1 MSTRGKTMAK
11 VAPEVAPG
19 EVPDGPEGMTPVTTA
34 ARWLLL
40 AGTVLVLA
48 AGLDLFLLTEHTDTL
63 FAWTINSP
71 LTAAFLGAGYL
82 AAACLDGVSARQ
94 KLWAVARVPLPAVL
108 VFTTTT
114 FVVTLMHLETFH
126 MDSFF
131 GWAWLTTYALL
142 PPSVLAVL
150 LYQRRIAG
158 GDPPRVAPL
167 PTWLRALTS
176 VAAVGITVVGAALV
190 LVPSEVLE
198 WWPWPLT
205 VLTARAVG
213 AWLVIVGLTA
223 GQAAWENDW
232 KRLRPL
238 CVTYIVLGVL
248 QLAAVARYP
257 DEVEWSS
264 PAAWLYVSV
273 LVGLIGFGLA
283 GRRVIL
289 PAEGVRR

>member
-1 MSTRGKTMAK
+1 MSKLREKALGKP
-11 VAPEVAPG
+11 APT
-19 EVPDGPEGMTPVTTA
+19 PDATEPMTPVTTA
-34 ARWLLL
+34 TRWLLL

-48 AGLDLFLLTEHTDTL
+48 AGLDLFVLTEHTDKL
-63 FAWTINSP
+63 FAWTIDSP

-94 KLWAVARVPLPAVL
+94 KLWAIARVPLPAVL

-114 FVVTLMHLETFH
+114 LVVTLMHLETFH

-131 GWAWLTTYALL
+131 GWAWLVTYGLL

-150 LYQRRIAG
+150 LWQRRIGG

-167 PTWLRALTS
+167 PAWLRVATS
-176 VAAVGITVVGAALV
+176 VVAVGITLLGAALV
-190 LVPSEVLE
+190 FVPSDALS
-198 WWPWPLT
+198 WWPWGLT
-205 VLTARAVG
+205 VLTSRAVG

-238 CVTYIVLGVL
+238 SVTYIVLGGL
-248 QLAAVARYP
+248 QLVALARYA

-264 PAAWLYVSV
+264 PSSWLYVAA
-273 LVGLIGFGLA
+273 LVALVAFGVA
-283 GRRVIL
+283 GWRASADVARI
-289 PAEGVRR
+289 

>member
-1 MSTRGKTMAK
+1 MSAGGRTMGKQ
-11 VAPEVAPG
+11 VPETN
-19 EVPDGPEGMTPVTTA
+19 GPETKTERMTPVTTA
-34 ARWLLL
+34 TRWLLL

-48 AGLDLFLLTEHTDTL
+48 AGLDLFVLTEHTDSF
-63 FAWTINSP
+63 FAWTISSP
-71 LTAAFLGAGYL
+71 LTAAFMGSGYL
-82 AAACLDGVSARQ
+82 AAACLDGISARQ

-131 GWAWLTTYALL
+131 GWAWLVTYGLL

-150 LYQRRIAG
+150 LYQRRIG
-158 GDPPRVAPL
+158 GDDPPRLAPL
-167 PTWLRALTS
+167 PNWLRGVTS
-176 VAAVGITVVGAALV
+176 VVAVGITLLGAALV
-190 LVPSEVLE
+190 LVPSDVLD
-198 WWPWPLT
+198 WWPWSLT

-238 CVTYIVLGVL
+238 CATYVVLGVL

-264 PAAWLYVSV
+264 PAAWLYIAA
-273 LVGLIGFGLA
+273 LTALIGFGTVGWRA
-283 GRRVIL
+283 SADEGQP
-289 PAEGVRR
+289 PA

>member
-1 MSTRGKTMAK
+1 MRVREKRRWRIR
-11 VAPEVAPG
+11 APETASQP
-19 EVPDGPEGMTPVTTA
+19 MTPVTKWT
-34 ARWLLL
+34 RWLLL

-48 AGLDLFLLTEHTDTL
+48 AGLDLFVLTEHTDSF
-63 FAWTINSP
+63 FAWTISSP
-71 LTAAFLGAGYL
+71 LTAAFMGAGYL
-82 AAACLDGVSARQ
+82 AAACLDGISARQ

-131 GWAWLTTYALL
+131 GWAWLVTYGLL

-150 LYQRRIAG
+150 LYQRRIGG
-158 GDPPRVAPL
+158 GDPPRLAPL
-167 PTWLRALTS
+167 PAWLRLVTS
-176 VAAVGITVVGAALV
+176 VSAVGITLLGAALV
-190 LVPSEVLE
+190 LVPSDALD
-198 WWPWPLT
+198 WWPWTLT
-205 VLTARAVG
+205 VLTSRAVG

-238 CVTYIVLGVL
+238 CVTYVVLGVL

-264 PAAWLYVSV
+264 PAAWLYVAV
-273 LVGLIGFGLA
+273 LVALIGFGVGGWRA
-283 GRRVIL
+283 SAD
-289 PAEGVRR
+289 AERQL